1 MLHTSPEQRGA
12 ELSSRTPHNGWCG
25 GFRLEGHYIKSFA
38 QAPKSF
44 SISKL
49 FQQSLL
55 AKDVD
60 HTWVVGSG
68 GAKEAEVDGGW
79 FAKILHNTMD
89 NKKNYYYYIN

>member
-25 GFRLEGHYIKSFA
+25 GFRLEEHYIKSFA

-60 HTWVVGSG
+60 HTSSWVVGEQR
-68 GAKEAEVDGGW
+68 KPKWMCGW